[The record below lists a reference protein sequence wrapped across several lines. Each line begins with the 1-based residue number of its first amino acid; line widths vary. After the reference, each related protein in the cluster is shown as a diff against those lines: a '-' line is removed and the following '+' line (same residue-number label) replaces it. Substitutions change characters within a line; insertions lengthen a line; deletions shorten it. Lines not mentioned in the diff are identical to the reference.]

1 MDLIQTQIIDPI
13 EGAIVK
19 LKKWRWRDALK
30 QALNLG
36 TIVFSALMIWKSLM
50 LITGSES
57 PVVVVLSGSM
67 EPTMWR
73 GDILAL
79 WMPDT
84 FEVGDIVV
92 FQIKEREIPIIH
104 RVIQTHTDENGE
116 FRLLTKGDNNQ
127 VDDAYGIY
135 APGQMWL
142 RRDDL
147 MGKAVVYVPQAGF
160 LTIWINEQPMVKVV
174 VIGAMC
180 VYVLFFDDSNQ
191 T

>member
-1 MDLIQTQIIDPI
+1 MDLVREQVIDPI
-13 EGAIVK
+13 NNAIIN
-19 LKKWRWRDALK
+19 LKSWQWRDAVK
-30 QALNLG
+30 QALNLA

-79 WMPDT
+79 WMPET

-104 RVIQTHTDENGE
+104 RVIQTHHELSCCAYLPVLSSLHKHESFLSSICD
-116 FRLLTKGDNNQ
+116 LL
-127 VDDAYGIY
+127 
-135 APGQMWL
+135 
-142 RRDDL
+142 
-147 MGKAVVYVPQAGF
+147 
-160 LTIWINEQPMVKVV
+160 
-174 VIGAMC
+174 
-180 VYVLFFDDSNQ
+180 
-191 T
+191 